1 MVISMAVL
9 TIRKTDSVDV
19 FKLLNKFVTD
29 EKDKPGV
36 LRVYYKRAIDN
47 DDTLLLVTEY
57 KDRKSFEASDKDSQK
72 EGNVGFALRPYLLKA
87 FYGNFE

>member
-9 TIRKTDSVDV
+9 TIRKTDSGEV
-19 FKLLNKFVTD
+19 FKLLNEFVTG

-36 LRVYYKRAIDN
+36 LRIYYKRAIDN
-47 DDTLLLVTEY
+47 DDTILLVTEY
-57 KDRKSFEASDKDSQK
+57 ENRKAFEASDRDSQK